1 MKLPWK
7 EDKEMKQKLEE
18 LEQKIEEVEEDRDKF
33 KNKFEAEQERRS
45 ELATKKQKAEEKL
58 NRLKDKYQDLKNK
71 QDGES
76 EEGTDEDEKEP
87 VSTQLDFSEG
97 FNFLKKMESVVS
109 PEQDLVT
116 VYSPTNVEDAEDFR
130 GLKSSVSK
138 NRFRLLQDED
148 AFIAFLDEE
157 AFDFKL
163 KTRPFF
169 RSDWF
174 NSENFLVGRALS
186 FIEKEKIWVQLAAGE
201 TKIFKEDSGEFER
214 IDTVKSRVDRDHSKG
229 GFSQSRFER
238 KRDEQIDKHLDQVTE
253 VLEMYDEVYLLGER
267 SLCAEV
273 PGEYLGGFDPNK
285 SPLESFYNFRLVK

>member
-7 EDKEMKQKLEE
+7 EDEEMKKKIEE
-18 LEQKIEEVEEDRDKF
+18 LEQKIEDLEEEKNKF
-33 KNKFEAEQERRS
+33 KNQYEAEQERRS

-58 NRLKDKYQDLKNK
+58 NRLKNKYQDLKNK
-71 QDGES
+71 YDADN
-76 EEGTDEDEKEP
+76 EEETDEEERKS
-87 VSTQLDFSEG
+87 VSKQLDFREG
-97 FNFLKKMESVVS
+97 FNFLKKMESITS

-116 VYSPTNVEDAEDFR
+116 VYSPTDVEDAEDFR

-138 NRFRLLQDED
+138 NRFQLLQDED

-174 NSENFLVGRALS
+174 NSENFLVGRAIS
-186 FIEKEKIWVQLAAGE
+186 FIEKEKIWVQVAAGE
-201 TKIFKEDSGEFER
+201 TKIFKEQSGEFEQ

-229 GFSQSRFER
+229 GFSQGRFER

-273 PGEYLGGFDPNK
+273 AGEYLGGFDPNK